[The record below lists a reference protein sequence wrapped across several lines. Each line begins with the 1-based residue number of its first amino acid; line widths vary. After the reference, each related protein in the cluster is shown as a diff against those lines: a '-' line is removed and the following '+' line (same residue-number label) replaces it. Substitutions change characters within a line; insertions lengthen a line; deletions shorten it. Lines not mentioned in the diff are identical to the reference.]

1 MSAKDPN
8 ARPIPS
14 PKCLLLLLPGP
25 GLPPFHRPRC
35 QEPNSRG
42 PPEQQLKEHQPT
54 MASHAVPYTGGDV
67 KKSGEHMLTL
77 TGKDTKPFSRQQ
89 WRDIRV
95 AELEQLV
102 HGGKSS

>member
-1 MSAKDPN
+1 MSAKGPN

-14 PKCLLLLLPGP
+14 QTHNCFELAVQGALLLLLQGP
-25 GLPPFHRPRC
+25 GLPPFHRPKC

-42 PPEQQLKEHQPT
+42 PPEQQLKKHQPT

-77 TGKDTKPFSRQQ
+77 TGKDTKPSGSRP
-89 WRDIRV
+89 
-95 AELEQLV
+95 
-102 HGGKSS
+102 

>member
-54 MASHAVPYTGGDV
+54 TASHAVLYNPSDIATWVDFLL
-67 KKSGEHMLTL
+67 SGLNHT
-77 TGKDTKPFSRQQ
+77 D
-89 WRDIRV
+89 
-95 AELEQLV
+95 
-102 HGGKSS
+102 